1 MKKQIILDEQ
11 DIKEFHGD
19 ADHLCWIYDR
29 MVLGHNENE
38 KFDYMRRFF
47 KIINKLKQL

>member
-11 DIKEFHGD
+11 DINEFHED

-38 KFDYMRRFF
+38 NFDYMHCFA